1 MITSSNTRLRTG
13 RVGKSEIGMLQV
25 GDISYRRNHEASVCL
40 RTDVM
45 LTEVDG
51 LEGVDAQIG
60 RDLVSDEG

>member
-1 MITSSNTRLRTG
+1 
-13 RVGKSEIGMLQV
+13 MLEV

-45 LTEVDG
+45 LTDVDS
-51 LEGVDAQIG
+51 LQGVDAQIG